1 MATLRVRAWP
11 EVLPLQ
17 DHDLLAQHH
26 PSGQSDE
33 HQIQHQ
39 YRHKDAI
46 LSAHQPLQLAFSQ
59 LS

>member
-1 MATLRVRAWP
+1 
-11 EVLPLQ
+11 VLPLQ
-17 DHDLLAQHH
+17 DHDLLVQHH

-33 HQIQHQ
+33 HQIQHR